1 MELSLNKDWELS
13 CRPLFPDPEIPEN
26 LNVIS
31 ADLPDDVILSLMK
44 HGIVNDPVVRRN
56 FLECKWIGKCEWR
69 YRRSF
74 IPETEAGRT
83 FLVFSGL
90 AGKAAVF
97 LNGKELAV
105 HNSMHRELRLEITGL
120 IEAGKAA
127 ELEVRLRP
135 FDGDSLRVPVISW
148 FSQWSGGVYDAA
160 FCEKRS
166 AVRKPDY
173 SYGWD
178 WTQGLPICGIEGGVR
193 LESYGFAVIRNLILH
208 PENSGR
214 LLCNFDLETA
224 LAEMVSAE
232 AVLRIL
238 KKGETAAVLEKKETL
253 IAGPG
258 VIEYELSAVVPDP
271 KLWFP
276 AGYGEQNLYEL
287 ELEIRKEGASPV
299 SVKKTFAFRSVRIH
313 EQRFTERQGEFRLL
327 INGIP
332 VFAHGA
338 NWIPPDII
346 PARVTEK
353 RIRRLLELA
362 ALGGI
367 NYLRFWGGGY
377 CENELFYDLCDRYGI
392 LIWQDFM
399 FSGPEIPEF
408 DPVFREECRKEARE
422 VIARLSHHPSIA
434 VWCGSN
440 ETDDYH
446 CANGTQH
453 RSTFRPETH
462 YYGWRL
468 LHKDFPRIFAEI
480 LPEAVYIPSCG
491 FIGNAAPESAKIN
504 DHGFGTSHKSH
515 AGQFCSDREFDE
527 FSAVPAFWNEVYG
540 VSPDEE
546 SSWSRYLAAQDVDRI
561 TNPVLT
567 DHSVLECQRN
577 DEMLRFFD
585 QYSFDAPEFRYEY
598 DVRKLFR
605 FYAKAHCE
613 VVLRNMQFLRRN
625 MQFAGGVAFWMF
637 NSAFTMHGWGMV
649 DYYGSPKPVF
659 YAMAR
664 MCKAALAIPAVYDKR
679 IEIHLSGFFADTR
692 DIPVKWCVSRFDGT
706 ELFRCSE
713 LVRGFSGGSRKIAEI
728 PLEQIKNFEP
738 ESCFVA
744 AFADGVPCTR
754 FFVPERTRKLPDADV
769 ELRRISPAEI
779 ELFSRGFAAN
789 VSLFPC
795 TENCYPE
802 DNWFDLLP
810 GERKRIRFRG
820 ETPENISVDWENRN
834 RGLSIIN
841 SVQKGNLWEVEF
853 FNPGESVQTAE
864 LSVEAAELFPIAG
877 RAISLNPGE
886 VCTLTLPVQPRLIP
900 ACPFFSKAVLKWN
913 GKTLT
918 SAVRFPEQLYFR
930 NGIFEFTNRTG
941 LPLQLPSLK
950 YTAEQT
956 DGSLHEKVSP
966 AETLAP
972 DQTFRFDF
980 SPPDS
985 IYPFRNGLVA
995 GETAH
1000 RFFLDPSVTLTEE
1013 MLELLPVKPADAK
1026 SSTCQTADFPVPDL
1040 LSGNGVLFEAEP
1052 GKTVR
1057 MFFHRYQDVLIFT
1070 AFLHRIPFRQT
1081 QTNEAVFLESHLMLI
1096 LESADHS
1103 FYRDY
1108 SLAQTRFGNE
1118 VFLRRGSSG
1127 LLKGRR
1133 EFVDSTLEIH
1143 YFPES
1148 EISAWRFSLDLRK
1161 AGAEDFFRNGTF
1173 LVSGSVCWEGHSCFI
1188 PGTTARIRIPVSLK

>member
-26 LNVIS
+26 LNGIS

-232 AVLRIL
+232 AVLRIR
-238 KKGETAAVLEKKETL
+238 KKGETAAILEKKETL

-399 FSGPEIPEF
+399 FSGPEIP
-408 DPVFREECRKEARE
+408 
-422 VIARLSHHPSIA
+422 
-434 VWCGSN
+434 
-440 ETDDYH
+440 
-446 CANGTQH
+446 
-453 RSTFRPETH
+453 
-462 YYGWRL
+462 
-468 LHKDFPRIFAEI
+468 
-480 LPEAVYIPSCG
+480 
-491 FIGNAAPESAKIN
+491 
-504 DHGFGTSHKSH
+504 
-515 AGQFCSDREFDE
+515 
-527 FSAVPAFWNEVYG
+527 
-540 VSPDEE
+540 
-546 SSWSRYLAAQDVDRI
+546 
-561 TNPVLT
+561 
-567 DHSVLECQRN
+567 
-577 DEMLRFFD
+577 
-585 QYSFDAPEFRYEY
+585 
-598 DVRKLFR
+598 
-605 FYAKAHCE
+605 
-613 VVLRNMQFLRRN
+613 
-625 MQFAGGVAFWMF
+625 
-637 NSAFTMHGWGMV
+637 
-649 DYYGSPKPVF
+649 
-659 YAMAR
+659 
-664 MCKAALAIPAVYDKR
+664 
-679 IEIHLSGFFADTR
+679 
-692 DIPVKWCVSRFDGT
+692 
-706 ELFRCSE
+706 
-713 LVRGFSGGSRKIAEI
+713 
-728 PLEQIKNFEP
+728 
-738 ESCFVA
+738 
-744 AFADGVPCTR
+744 
-754 FFVPERTRKLPDADV
+754 
-769 ELRRISPAEI
+769 
-779 ELFSRGFAAN
+779 
-789 VSLFPC
+789 
-795 TENCYPE
+795 
-802 DNWFDLLP
+802 
-810 GERKRIRFRG
+810 
-820 ETPENISVDWENRN
+820 
-834 RGLSIIN
+834 
-841 SVQKGNLWEVEF
+841 
-853 FNPGESVQTAE
+853 
-864 LSVEAAELFPIAG
+864 
-877 RAISLNPGE
+877 
-886 VCTLTLPVQPRLIP
+886 
-900 ACPFFSKAVLKWN
+900 
-913 GKTLT
+913 
-918 SAVRFPEQLYFR
+918 
-930 NGIFEFTNRTG
+930 
-941 LPLQLPSLK
+941 
-950 YTAEQT
+950 
-956 DGSLHEKVSP
+956 
-966 AETLAP
+966 
-972 DQTFRFDF
+972 
-980 SPPDS
+980 
-985 IYPFRNGLVA
+985 
-995 GETAH
+995 
-1000 RFFLDPSVTLTEE
+1000 
-1013 MLELLPVKPADAK
+1013 
-1026 SSTCQTADFPVPDL
+1026 
-1040 LSGNGVLFEAEP
+1040 
-1052 GKTVR
+1052 
-1057 MFFHRYQDVLIFT
+1057 
-1070 AFLHRIPFRQT
+1070 
-1081 QTNEAVFLESHLMLI
+1081 
-1096 LESADHS
+1096 
-1103 FYRDY
+1103 
-1108 SLAQTRFGNE
+1108 
-1118 VFLRRGSSG
+1118 
-1127 LLKGRR
+1127 
-1133 EFVDSTLEIH
+1133 
-1143 YFPES
+1143 
-1148 EISAWRFSLDLRK
+1148 
-1161 AGAEDFFRNGTF
+1161 
-1173 LVSGSVCWEGHSCFI
+1173 
-1188 PGTTARIRIPVSLK
+1188 